1 MQMTLGVAV
10 PSIVNTKDVCVF
22 CGGDHEEPKKE
33 KVEPVAPS
41 DKGWQRK
48 SMKGI
53 FEKTGERQ
61 KIYPGNSFPP
71 SYSYQ
76 GHHCMA
82 LSAFAFDA
90 NSKSPRDRNMVLNH
104 FLKKVGFFPNR
115 DKNCIGLPS
124 RKSYGAFEPFWKAL
138 DADKPVQLH
147 GPGHDEAYFFRC
159 DSLIAQLITV
169 ITDQDICEESS
180 QDEMEQSLKELIE
193 QAENYAFI
201 KLCSL
206 EDSGWDLHPEERKLA
221 EQIYAAPTSQ
231 SFNVRGAKKVYRIES
246 GKGHTNK
253 SIHYPKPKLD
263 TGPF

>member
-1 MQMTLGVAV
+1 MQMTLGVSV
-10 PSIVNTKDVCVF
+10 PSLVNVKDVCAF

-33 KVEPVAPS
+33 DIKPVAPS

-53 FEKTGERQ
+53 FEKIAAKES
-61 KIYPGNSFPP
+61 IYPGNSFPP

-82 LSAFAFDA
+82 LSAFTHDS

-104 FLKKVGFFPNR
+104 FLKKVGFYPNR

-124 RKSYGAFEPFWKAL
+124 RRSYGAFGPFWEAL
-138 DADKPVQLH
+138 DANKPIQLH
-147 GPGHDEAYFFRC
+147 GPGHDETYFFRC

-180 QDEMEQSLKELIE
+180 QDEMEQSLKELVE

-201 KLCSL
+201 KLSCL
-206 EDSGWDLHPEERKLA
+206 EDSGWDLHPEERRLA
-221 EQIYAAPTSQ
+221 EEIYTAPTSQ
-231 SFNVRGAKKVYRIES
+231 TFNVRGANNKYRNEN
-246 GKGHTNK
+246 GKGHTGK
-253 SIHYPKPKLD
+253 VIKYPKPKLD